1 MSLLKRIDTVCLTV
15 SNAEEASNWY
25 QEVLGLT
32 ESFRG
37 DDYRI
42 LSIGNSGV
50 PLTLEEGTVSPSQ
63 IQAAYPIFYSDNM
76 AKMYTILK
84 EQNVKVSEIQNDG
97 VNKFLDLYDPDGNR
111 LQVCY
116 WE

>member
-15 SNAEEASNWY
+15 SNAEKASNWY

-32 ESFRG
+32 ESFIG

-42 LSIGNSGV
+42 LRIGNSGV
-50 PLTLEEGTVSPSQ
+50 PLTLEEGAVNSSQ
-63 IQAAYPIFYSDNM
+63 IQTAYPIFYSDNM
-76 AKMYTILK
+76 AEMYTILK

-111 LQVCY
+111 VQVCY